1 MIHEFDMPLLT
12 FNNDGVRDWLA
23 ELDFAMLNAG
33 LTRSTLPNQ
42 LDINNVTY
50 PQLTGSDS
58 GFRMLL
64 PVIYDYDDGIGDKI
78 RVSFEV
84 GKWRRNPVAS
94 TANAYDTYSLVRTT
108 VGSINPVDNSTKT
121 NPFIAL
127 GWHGSVSSVASTSGN
142 KVPTDTTERYTKHM
156 SNEKSFIITGE
167 GFLCVCIQP
176 YYKQLRSNET
186 TDPSMHTHV
195 FFVVERSHSGVQ
207 YNNNYLNVLSY
218 THVPTLTGL
227 PDNSVSYSVTVV
239 GNTQFSSTQNV
250 LYPVDVVAPNGFNVY
265 NILKR
270 NNTGAIESY
279 FKNLFVCSLLVTG
292 HGNKITM
299 NYNGQQADVYSVANT
314 SYTNTNGGVLAPY
327 NLLVRYS

>member
-12 FNNDGVRDWLA
+12 FNNDGVREWLA
-23 ELDFAMLNAG
+23 SLNFAMLNAG

-42 LDINNVTY
+42 LDIDNVTY
-50 PQLTGSDS
+50 PQLNGSDT
-58 GFRMLL
+58 GYRMML

-84 GKWRRNPVAS
+84 GKWRWQPVS
-94 TANAYDTYSLVRTT
+94 GTTVYDTISLVRTT
-108 VGSINPVDNSTKT
+108 VGSVNPVDNSTKS

-127 GWHGSVSSVASTSGN
+127 GWHGNVSSTNSSTGS
-142 KVPTDTTERYTKHM
+142 KVPSDTAERYTKHV
-156 SNEKSFIITGE
+156 SYEKSFIITGE

-176 YYKQLRSNET
+176 YYKQCRSSET
-186 TDPSMHTHV
+186 TEIPVHTHV
-195 FFVVERSHSGVQ
+195 FFAVERSHSGVQ
-207 YNNNYLNVLSY
+207 YNANYLNVLSY
-218 THVPTLTGL
+218 THTPTLSGT
-227 PDNSVSYSVTVV
+227 PTNSVQYLVTVV

-250 LYPVDVVAPNGFNVY
+250 LYPVDIIAPNGFNVY

-279 FKNLFVCSLLVTG
+279 FKNLFVCSSLVTG

-314 SYTNTNGGVLAPY
+314 SYTNTGGGVLAPY
-327 NLLVRYS
+327 NLLIRYS

>member
-1 MIHEFDMPLLT
+1 MIHQFNMPLLT
-12 FNNDGVRDWLA
+12 FDNDGVREFLA
-23 ELDFAMLNAG
+23 ELNDAMLFAG
-33 LTRSTLPNQ
+33 LTRSTLPDQ

-84 GKWRRNPVAS
+84 GKYRSSSVTSVLAC
-94 TANAYDTYSLVRTT
+94 DTYSLVRTT
-108 VGSINPVDNSTKT
+108 VGSVNPVDNSTKS

-127 GWHGSVSSVASTSGN
+127 GWHGSVTSIFGN
-142 KVPTDTTERYTKHM
+142 SGSKIAGDTAERYTKHM

-176 YYKQLRSNET
+176 YYKQFSSNSNTES
-186 TDPSMHTHV
+186 PVHTHV
-195 FFVVERSHSGVQ
+195 FFAVERSHSGVV
-207 YNNNYLNVLSY
+207 YNNDYLNVLSY
-218 THVPTLTGL
+218 THVPTLTGN
-227 PDNSVSYSVTVV
+227 PNNSVQYLVTVV
-239 GNTQFSSTQNV
+239 GNTNFSSTQNI

-279 FKNLFVCSLLVTG
+279 FKNLFVCSSLVTG

-299 NYNGQQADVYSVANT
+299 NYNVQTADVYSVANT
-314 SYTNTNGGVLAPY
+314 SYTNTLASVLVPY